1 MFNTYIQEIGMRTI
15 TLMQYVFSIILLVI
29 IFLVMDYF
37 WKGDEFSWTYEF
49 AKGGLGGTIICLLTS
64 HLFLRHPN
72 PKQKKI

>member
-49 AKGGLGGTIICLLTS
+49 AKGGIGGTIICLLNR
-64 HLFLRHPN
+64 HLFLSHPN

>member
-49 AKGGLGGTIICLLTS
+49 AKGGIGRNY
-64 HLFLRHPN
+64 HLPSEPSFIP
-72 PKQKKI
+72 PPS

>member
-1 MFNTYIQEIGMRTI
+1 
-15 TLMQYVFSIILLVI
+15 MQYVFSIILLVI

-49 AKGGLGGTIICLLTS
+49 AKGGTSICLLNRQ
-64 HLFLRHPN
+64 LFLRHPN

>member
-49 AKGGLGGTIICLLTS
+49 AKGGIGGTIICLLHR

>member
-37 WKGDEFSWTYEF
+37 WKGDEFSWMYEF
-49 AKGGLGGTIICLLTS
+49 AKGGIGWTVIYSSAILILN
-64 HLFLRHPN
+64 R
-72 PKQKKI
+72 KKYDYQQ